1 MTKTLRPVFRLPDAA
16 ALDDPAE
23 GATGLDA
30 AEVAAGAV
38 ELDEL
43 ELQAAARPTVAITG
57 SASASFL
64 ARLRFISLNPF
75 NSVADRCCRALD
87 SWWRFAAAAAS
98 CRGCLSWW
106 LRAGQPARQ
115 AAGAGQTADGAVGR
129 CWAGRRWRG
138 AARR

>member
-75 NSVADRCCRALD
+75 NSVAAR
-87 SWWRFAAAAAS
+87 S
-98 CRGCLSWW
+98 CRGCLSGW